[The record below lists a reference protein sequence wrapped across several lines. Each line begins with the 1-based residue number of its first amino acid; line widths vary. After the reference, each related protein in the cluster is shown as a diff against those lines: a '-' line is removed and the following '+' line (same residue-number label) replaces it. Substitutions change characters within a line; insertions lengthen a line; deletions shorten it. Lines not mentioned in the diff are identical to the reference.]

1 MEASAMEISAR
12 ASVQAL
18 AQARARRQEHIEALC
33 AATMRALSGERELH
47 YRARRIFHGPR
58 PLPRWAPH
66 LHPPLE
72 STRDFSVFRGAAD
85 GTALRLALS
94 DAALHQR
101 LVDAATAQ
109 GPLAD
114 PAAPADPT
122 ERMLFEVFEQL
133 RVEAL
138 APQTHALPGL
148 RHNLA
153 RCFEAWSLAYCAAG
167 HAATARGLLVYC
179 IVQMVRARLTGEP
192 AVEPDEGLLEATRAS
207 LGPALGVPLAGLRR
221 HLGDQAAYAAHAFA
235 IARHVA
241 QMLASAD
248 EEDGGA
254 LRNATL
260 EDDEEEDDDSAATAF
275 NFWVEPPD
283 PKFASFEEHAAL
295 AASGRS
301 ALLEA
306 PGERYRIFTTAYDR
320 EAAATTLA
328 RQAELEQLRSELDA
342 RIEAARL
349 NTAHIARGFQA
360 LLARPV
366 VDGWQGALEEG
377 RIDGARLA
385 QLVASPTE
393 RRLFRSERIE
403 PRADTLVTLL
413 IDCSGSM
420 RAHAPHVAVLAD
432 VLARALEMAGAAVE
446 VLGFTTGGWS
456 GGRAAR
462 DWQRAGRPRHPGRLN
477 EALHIV
483 FKAASTPW
491 RRARASMAAL
501 LKADLFREGIDG
513 EAVLW
518 ALARQAEWEQGHSG
532 GGHPGSAHNTFG
544 PQQQHHHALR
554 RLLIV
559 LSDGSPMDSATHQAN
574 DRHYLDHHL
583 REVVTRAEK
592 LAGQQ
597 PGAAEVFGLGVG
609 LDLSPYYSRSHV
621 LDLTERPGMGS
632 FREVM
637 AMLGRRA
644 RR

>member
-1 MEASAMEISAR
+1 MTEAAQAESSAH
-12 ASVQAL
+12 AST
-18 AQARARRQEHIEALC
+18 QARARRQEHIEALC
-33 AATMRALSGERELH
+33 AATMRALCGERELH
-47 YRARRIFHGPR
+47 YRARRVFHGAR

-72 STRDFSVFRGAAD
+72 STNHYIVDFTVFRGAAD
-85 GTALRLALS
+85 GIALRLALS

-101 LVDAATAQ
+101 LVDEAAAQ
-109 GPLAD
+109 GPFHEQAHT
-114 PAAPADPT
+114 PAKAQPPSQPPA

-138 APQTHALPGL
+138 APQIYALPGL
-148 RHNLA
+148 RHNLT
-153 RCFEAWSLAYCAAG
+153 RCFEAWSLAFHAAG
-167 HAATARGLLVYC
+167 HTATARGLLVYC

-221 HLGDQAAYAAHAFA
+221 HVADQAAYAPHAWA

-241 QMLASAD
+241 QMLANAAAEAGEEDGVRLDAEGDED
-248 EEDGGA
+248 EED
-254 LRNATL
+254 
-260 EDDEEEDDDSAATAF
+260 DSASVAF
-275 NFWVEPPD
+275 NLWIEPPD
-283 PKFASFEEHAAL
+283 ASFEERAAL

-301 ALLEA
+301 PLLEA

-328 RQAELEQLRSELDA
+328 RKAQLEQLRTELDA

-349 NTAHIARGFQA
+349 NLVHIARSFQA
-360 LLARPV
+360 LLARPT

-385 QLVASPTE
+385 RLVSSPTE

-420 RAHAPHVAVLAD
+420 REHAPNVAVLAD
-432 VLARALEMAGAAVE
+432 VLARALEMAGVAIE
-446 VLGFTTGGWS
+446 VLGFTTGAWS

-462 DWQRAGRPRHPGRLN
+462 DWQRAGRPCHPGRLN

-483 FKAASTPW
+483 FKAAETPW
-491 RRARASMAAL
+491 RRARPGMAAL

-513 EAVLW
+513 EAVAW
-518 ALARQAEWEQGHSG
+518 ALARQGEWENSHG
-532 GGHPGSAHNTFG
+532 GSDAGSTHP
-544 PQQQHHHALR
+544 LR

-583 REVVTRAEK
+583 REVVARAE
-592 LAGQQ
+592 GQ
-597 PGAAEVFGLGVG
+597 GARVYGLGVG

-621 LDLTERPGMGS
+621 LDLAARTAMGS

-637 AMLGRRA
+637 GMLRHGTRP
-644 RR
+644 

>member
-1 MEASAMEISAR
+1 MEAGT
-12 ASVQAL
+12 Q
-18 AQARARRQEHIEALC
+18 AQARSRRQEHIEALC

-47 YRARRIFHGPR
+47 YRARRIFHGAR

-66 LHPPLE
+66 LHPPLD
-72 STRDFSVFRGAAD
+72 TTTDFTVFRGAAD
-85 GTALRLALS
+85 GIALRLALS
-94 DAALHQR
+94 NAALHQR
-101 LVDAATAQ
+101 IVEAASRQ
-109 GPLAD
+109 GQVKD
-114 PAAPADPT
+114 PA

-138 APQTHALPGL
+138 AAQMHAMPGL
-148 RHNLA
+148 RHNLW
-153 RCFEAWSLAYCAAG
+153 RCFEAWSLAFCAAG

-207 LGPALGVPLAGLRR
+207 LGPALGISLAGLRR
-221 HLGDQAAYAAHAFA
+221 HVGDQAAYAPHALA

-248 EEDGGA
+248 AEDGTA
-254 LRNATL
+254 PRSAID
-260 EDDEEEDDDSAATAF
+260 EDDEEEDDSALSIAF
-275 NFWVEPPD
+275 NLWIEPPET
-283 PKFASFEEHAAL
+283 SFEERATL
-295 AASGRS
+295 AASGKS
-301 ALLEA
+301 PLLEA

-328 RQAELEQLRSELDA
+328 RKAQLEQLRAELDA

-349 NTAHIARGFQA
+349 NLAHIARGFQA
-360 LLARPV
+360 LLARPT
-366 VDGWQGALEEG
+366 VDGYQGALEEG
-377 RIDGARLA
+377 HIDGARLA
-385 QLVASPTE
+385 RLITSPNE

-420 RAHAPHVAVLAD
+420 REHAPQVAVLAD
-432 VLARALEMAGAAVE
+432 ALARALEMAGVAIE
-446 VLGFTTGGWS
+446 VLGFTTGAWS

-483 FKAASTPW
+483 FKAAKTPW
-491 RRARASMAAL
+491 RRARLGMAAL

-518 ALARQAEWEQGHSG
+518 ALARQAEWETHCGS
-532 GGHPGSAHNTFG
+532 PGNLHTTGQHN
-544 PQQQHHHALR
+544 PLR
-554 RLLIV
+554 RLLVV

-583 REVVTRAEK
+583 REVVARAEV
-592 LAGQQ
+592 AG
-597 PGAAEVFGLGVG
+597 ARVFGLGVG
-609 LDLSPYYSRSHV
+609 LDLSPYYSRCHV
-621 LDLTERPGMGS
+621 LGLAEGTGMGS

-637 AMLGRRA
+637 GMLGRGA
-644 RR
+644 QLRR

>member
-1 MEASAMEISAR
+1 MADA
-12 ASVQAL
+12 AL
-18 AQARARRQEHIEALC
+18 AEATEPASTQARVQARARRQEHIEALC

-72 STRDFSVFRGAAD
+72 STGDFAVFRGAAD
-85 GTALRLALS
+85 GIALRLWLS
-94 DAALHQR
+94 NAALHQH
-101 LVDAATAQ
+101 LVDEATAQ
-109 GPLAD
+109 GHLQ
-114 PAAPADPT
+114 APA

-138 APQTHALPGL
+138 GPQKHALPGL
-148 RHNLA
+148 RHNLG
-153 RCFEAWSLAYCAAG
+153 RCFEAWSLAFHAAG
-167 HAATARGLLVYC
+167 HTATARGLLVYC

-221 HLGDQAAYAAHAFA
+221 HVADQAAYAPHALA
-235 IARHVA
+235 IAGHVA

-248 EEDGGA
+248 EEDGAA
-254 LRNATL
+254 LRKTIDDD
-260 EDDEEEDDDSAATAF
+260 DDEEDDSAAVAF
-275 NFWVEPPD
+275 NLWIEPPD
-283 PKFASFEEHAAL
+283 ASFEERAAL

-301 ALLEA
+301 PLLEA
-306 PGERYRIFTTAYDR
+306 PGERYRVYTTAYDR

-328 RQAELEQLRSELDA
+328 RKAQLEQLRSELDA

-349 NTAHIARGFQA
+349 NLAHIARSFQA
-360 LLARPV
+360 LLARPT

-385 QLVASPTE
+385 RLVSSPTE
-393 RRLFRSERIE
+393 RRLFRDERIE

-420 RAHAPHVAVLAD
+420 REHAPHVAVLAD
-432 VLARALEMAGAAVE
+432 VLARALEMAGVASE
-446 VLGFTTGGWS
+446 VLGFTTGAWS

-483 FKAASTPW
+483 FKAAETPW
-491 RRARASMAAL
+491 RRARPGMAAL

-513 EAVLW
+513 EAVAW
-518 ALARQAEWEQGHSG
+518 ALARQAEWEMNSQGGSHSG
-532 GGHPGSAHNTFG
+532 SAN
-544 PQQQHHHALR
+544 PMR

-583 REVVTRAEK
+583 REVVARAE
-592 LAGQQ
+592 GQ
-597 PGAAEVFGLGVG
+597 GASRVFGLGVG
-609 LDLSPYYSRSHV
+609 LDLSPYYSRCHV
-621 LDLTERPGMGS
+621 LDLAEGAGMNS
-632 FREVM
+632 FREM
-637 AMLGRRA
+637 LGMLGRGQ